1 MKRRVESEE
10 YKGEKERMG
19 TAIIYGSRYGSA
31 KKYAEALAERMNL
44 KAERYSSVKDP
55 GQYDTVI
62 YVGALYSERA
72 LGLEE
77 TAQKLDADRCR
88 KLIIVTVGMFN
99 PEGEGK
105 AEKIRESVEG
115 QLPEALRGRAE
126 YIHLRGNFDYK
137 KLSLKHKLMMRF
149 LGMQLSR
156 IPKELRGDDV
166 SLILAARWFDMN
178 FMDMDRL
185 DEVVKAAGREI

>member
-1 MKRRVESEE
+1 
-10 YKGEKERMG
+10 MG

-137 KLSLKHKLMMRF
+137 KLSLKHKLMM
-149 LGMQLSR
+149 SR